1 MNKYLYLLLLGAGL
15 LIHLG
20 SIPLLQLDPLDGDAR
35 QFYQEAEN
43 IKNGIGWINTEG
55 PGQATATYPSQV
67 IFLLI
72 CKYIFG
78 DYDIQGALV
87 LQHLLVLATALI
99 VFKVAML
106 LFNSRKV
113 AILASSII
121 IFFPHMIYYSNI
133 LYSHILGM
141 FLSVISIYLL
151 MKNKIKTYYY
161 PVIGALWAAATMARF
176 TFQFFVPL
184 YLVISGFF
192 IYKTQERNRLKAAL
206 KPLLFL
212 AGFLILMLPWQLRV
226 ASSGAGNYGY
236 SGIWEI
242 AYKYTREPR
251 LRGNPR
257 DDFQIE
263 LSKSNLP
270 VSEQEEIYRRKV
282 LENITEHPAWFI
294 NNCLTNI
301 TYLTVNLSKNAQRHM
316 AVYTGIYYSMLIGFG
331 LIGFI
336 SMGGGRIRQYTP
348 AIILFIVIFGVHVP
362 IYGYMVNSFPLWA
375 LFSPLAAQGIFISL
389 TAAGKYRNGIHNL
402 NSP

>member
-1 MNKYLYLLLLGAGL
+1 L
-15 LIHLG
+15 LIHLR

-35 QFYQEAEN
+35 QFYLEAEN
-43 IKNGIGWINTEG
+43 IKSGVDWVNTEG
-55 PGQATATYPSQV
+55 PGQATATYPTQV

-78 DYDIQGALV
+78 NYDIEGALV
-87 LQHLLVLATALI
+87 LQHLLVLATAVV

-113 AILASSII
+113 AILSSSII

-141 FLSVISIYLL
+141 FLSVLSIYLL
-151 MKNKIKTYYY
+151 MKNNKIRTYYY

-192 IYKTQERNRLKAAL
+192 IYKKQEENRLKSAL
-206 KPLLFL
+206 KPLRFL
-212 AGFLILMLPWQLRV
+212 AGFLVLMLPWQVRV
-226 ASSGAGNYGY
+226 SSAGAGNYGY

-270 VSEQEEIYRRKV
+270 ASEQEEIYRRSV
-282 LENITEHPAWFI
+282 
-294 NNCLTNI
+294 CM
-301 TYLTVNLSKNAQRHM
+301 YLYTVIWL
-316 AVYTGIYYSMLIGFG
+316 
-331 LIGFI
+331 
-336 SMGGGRIRQYTP
+336 
-348 AIILFIVIFGVHVP
+348 ILFLCGRC
-362 IYGYMVNSFPLWA
+362 SLLW
-375 LFSPLAAQGIFISL
+375 L
-389 TAAGKYRNGIHNL
+389 RRE
-402 NSP
+402 